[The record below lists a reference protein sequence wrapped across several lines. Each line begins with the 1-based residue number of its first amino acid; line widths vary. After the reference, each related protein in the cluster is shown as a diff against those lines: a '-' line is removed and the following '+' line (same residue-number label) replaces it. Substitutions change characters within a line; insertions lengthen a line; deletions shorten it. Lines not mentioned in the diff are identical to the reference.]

1 MAILRANN
9 NTLSSVT
16 ALPSS
21 ISTGGLVHLSGT
33 THTSSATVDFTT
45 SGVIDLTKYKKYMLR
60 IAGVKSDT
68 GSSGSLLMQVF
79 HNGSIITTGNY
90 KTVYLRHRLSSSNTS
105 GGGST
110 STASMQINP
119 SNYSGS
125 ATGMEHNMEC
135 FVDFTPYYFTMNATG
150 SSYHHTSINALT
162 TVSSA
167 YHNTS
172 LDALST
178 VMSAGIYTGNSS
190 QNVTG
195 FRILMSSN
203 NIKGRIDLYG
213 ILNSLGDNG
222 DW

>member
-1 MAILRANN
+1 MPILRASN

-16 ALPSS
+16 ALPTA

-90 KTVYLRHRLSSSNTS
+90 KTVYLRHRLSSSSTS

-125 ATGMEHNMEC
+125 ATGMEHNGEV
-135 FVDFTPYYFTMNATG
+135 FVDFTPYYFTMN
-150 SSYHHTSINALT
+150 SL
-162 TVSSA
+162 SSA

-213 ILNSLGDNG
+213 ILNSLGENG

>member
-16 ALPSS
+16 ALPDA

-125 ATGMEHNMEC
+125 ATGMEHNGEV
-135 FVDFTPYYFTMNATG
+135 FVDFTPYYFTMN
-150 SSYHHTSINALT
+150 SL
-162 TVSSA
+162 SSA

>member
-16 ALPSS
+16 ALPTA

-45 SGVIDLTKYKKYMLR
+45 SGVLDLTKYKKYMLR
-60 IAGVKSDT
+60 IGGVKSDT

-79 HNGSIITTGNY
+79 HSGSIITSGDY
-90 KTVYLRHRLSSSNTS
+90 KTVYLRHRLSSSSTS

-125 ATGMEHNMEC
+125 ATGMEHNGEV
-135 FVDFTPYYFTMNATG
+135 FVDFTPYYFTMN
-150 SSYHHTSINALT
+150 SL
-162 TVSSA
+162 SSA

-172 LDALST
+172 LNALST

-203 NIKGRIDLYG
+203 NIK
-213 ILNSLGDNG
+213 
-222 DW
+222 

>member
-33 THTSSATVDFTT
+33 THTSTATLDFTT
-45 SGVIDLTKYKKYMLR
+45 SGVLDLTKYKKYMLR

-79 HNGSIITTGNY
+79 HSGSIITTGNY
-90 KTVYLRHRLSSSNTS
+90 KTVYLRHRLSSSSTS

-125 ATGMEHNMEC
+125 ATGMEHNGEV
-135 FVDFTPYYFTMNATG
+135 FVDFTPYYFTMN
-150 SSYHHTSINALT
+150 SL
-162 TVSSA
+162 SSA